1 MTLGESLRDSTQ
13 AYAPENSYQKTFPL
27 PISPRK
33 NEQEENAVISI
44 RIETVRK
51 EAKSGDATLT
61 GNEPRWRPHCRHSD
75 SGGPMRV
82 FPPFQL
88 LFFIR
93 G

>member
-51 EAKSGDATLT
+51 EAKSRGATST
-61 GNEPRWRPHCRHSD
+61 GKEPRWRPHCRHFPNW
-75 SGGPMRV
+75 GGSSCVCSP
-82 FPPFQL
+82 L
-88 LFFIR
+88 S
-93 G
+93 